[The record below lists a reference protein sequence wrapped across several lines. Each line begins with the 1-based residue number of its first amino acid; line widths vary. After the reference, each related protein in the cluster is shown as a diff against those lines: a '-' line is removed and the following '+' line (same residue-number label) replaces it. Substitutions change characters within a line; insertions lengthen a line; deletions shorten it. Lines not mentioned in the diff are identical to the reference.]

1 MMDFKKYLLV
11 IWLCLG
17 VAACCQAEPEALLPE
32 PESVLVEPDP
42 LPISV
47 APDLLVAP
55 NTSSERGMLKTM
67 KDINNAALN
76 KAISDV
82 VNKLLGAV
90 IFISAYYA
98 CYGAIKGGKAL
109 RDFLVS

>member
-1 MMDFKKYLLV
+1 MVFLKKFLLV
-11 IWLCLG
+11 
-17 VAACCQAEPEALLPE
+17 
-32 PESVLVEPDP
+32 LVVTSQMGFATEGADERTIVPVVQDF
-42 LPISV
+42 LTE
-47 APDLLVAP
+47 P
-55 NTSSERGMLKTM
+55 NTPSERGMLKTM

-90 IFISAYYA
+90 IFISVYYA
-98 CYGAIKGGKAL
+98 CYGVRKGGKAL